1 MTAEFHG
8 RGVSSFVGLAVT
20 PTMQEH
26 KGGSRVNQDVDDSSI
41 SRGPSKNVS
50 EKGATAM
57 RSPVLARVF
66 VASAL
71 LVSQIALGN
80 TIRPPGGTT
89 PSGGTIDRLRD
100 ATAHPVPAVPPPPA
114 SPNPVWVPDR
124 FVGVLGVGADVLVPG
139 HWEQP
144 VSRHEVYAPPLT
156 GRTLQGGIVNFPAQ
170 SRPPAGERL
179 AP

>member
-1 MTAEFHG
+1 MTAELHG

-89 PSGGTIDRLRD
+89 P
-100 ATAHPVPAVPPPPA
+100 VPAVPPPPA

-144 VSRHEVYAPPLT
+144 VSSHEVYAPPLT